1 MGIFIIFL
9 IQEDYENAHFLSPLF
24 HITAFKSLT
33 FDIDFCESKIQ
44 KRLIL
49 KMFVTKE
56 TKIGQT
62 FPAQRNFCR
71 NGGKKFDVAEGEVT
85 SVKGDKVRNQIN

>member
-1 MGIFIIFL
+1 MGIFIIFWNHG
-9 IQEDYENAHFLSPLF
+9 IQ
-24 HITAFKSLT
+24 I
-33 FDIDFCESKIQ
+33 FDIVFAIHKYK

-62 FPAQRNFCR
+62 FPPLGNFCR

-85 SVKGDKVRNQIN
+85 SVKGDKVQNEIN